1 LVTLQLKTTTEPGGN
16 NNAPPWAQIISEQA
30 KPCAHTTEKKTSLSK
45 RRKTNGGT
53 EQCMYRR
60 RANGG
65 GAHPQRVGS
74 APPMAVRFRQVV
86 VHLSLALQASH
97 AFDPL
102 MLRTCL
108 APTARWRDVSIRH
121 PGGGALL
128 LVLPPR

>member
-1 LVTLQLKTTTEPGGN
+1 MLVTLQLKTTTEPGGN
-16 NNAPPWAQIISEQA
+16 KNAPPRAQIIGEQA

-45 RRKTNGGT
+45 RWKTNGGT
-53 EQCMYRR
+53 ERCMYRRRRRRRR

-65 GAHPQRVGS
+65 GAHPRMVEL

-86 VHLSLALQASH
+86 VNLSLSLQASH

-108 APTARWRDVSIRH
+108 APTAR
-121 PGGGALL
+121 
-128 LVLPPR
+128 